1 MNEWQETRHGD
12 GVREFTRGD
21 WRITPAIGG
30 GWLLLFRGV
39 QQGGAIDAS
48 GAGGKVYPSPE
59 AAAADAR
66 A

>member
-1 MNEWQETRHGD
+1 MDGWKKARG

-21 WRITPAIGG
+21 WRVTPALGG
-30 GWLLLFRGV
+30 GWLLLFRGF
-39 QQGGAIDAS
+39 QQGGSVDAS
-48 GAGGKVYPSPE
+48 GAGDRVYPSPE